1 MTDYAQKSPQTQL
14 EDRIGQALN
23 SFFALNDSFVESEYQ
38 MPENCEQ
45 CEDCGVMI
53 YSDPHLLHRYRLT
66 KDVAMYGQ
74 ADLVMEFI
82 LAR

>member
-1 MTDYAQKSPQTQL
+1 
-14 EDRIGQALN
+14 
-23 SFFALNDSFVESEYQ
+23 